1 MKKRYRMLIV
11 DDEPSNL
18 KKLKRTFGNEYEI
31 FEASSAIDGFEIL
44 KKRKVDVII
53 SDQKM
58 PDMTGIEL
66 LKKSKRINPHIVRIV
81 LTGYTESDDLIEAI
95 NEGEVHRYITKPW
108 NPDELRIIVR
118 DVLEKVELEKE
129 NRILTEKLK
138 LLNERLRAENY
149 ILKREVDEF
158 FNEGNIIFKSEEMKK
173 ILEMASKIVDVDTTI
188 LITGETGT
196 GKELLARYI
205 HNSSKRG
212 KNIFVPVNCGAIPS
226 ELAESEFFGYKRG
239 AFSGANRDKKGF
251 FQLADGGTIFLD
263 EIGETPLNIQTK
275 LLRVLQD
282 GEVWPVGSEKPEK
295 VNVRIIAATNRDLK
309 KLVDENKFRE
319 DLWYRLNVFRIH
331 IPPLRE
337 RREDIEVLF
346 GYFLEKLSKKFNKR
360 IGGVED
366 GVLKIFKNY
375 FWPGNVR
382 QLQNEVEKLI
392 ILLPDGGRITT
403 SMISGEILEGDGEKR
418 GEFFSGGFNLKR
430 ELSNFERS
438 LIERALREC
447 NGNRTRAAKMLSITR
462 QSLIQKLKKYGIR

>member
-462 QSLIQKLKKYGIR
+462 QSLIQKLKKYGIK

>member
-1 MKKRYRMLIV
+1 VKKRYRMLIV

>member
-1 MKKRYRMLIV
+1 MLIV
-11 DDEPSNL
+11 DDESSNL
-18 KKLKRTFGNEYEI
+18 KKLRRTFWDEYEI
-31 FEASSAIDGFEIL
+31 FEATSGKEGLDIL
-44 KKRKVDVII
+44 KREKIDVVI

-66 LKKSKRINPHIVRIV
+66 LKGSKKINSHIGRIV
-81 LTGYTESDDLIEAI
+81 LTGYTDSEDLIEAI

-108 NPDELRIIVR
+108 NPDELKIIVR
-118 DVLEKVELEKE
+118 EVMGKIELERE
-129 NRILTEKLK
+129 NEILTEKLK
-138 LLNERLRAENY
+138 LLNEKLKAENY

-205 HNSSKRG
+205 HNRSKRG

-447 NGNRTRAAKMLSITR
+447 SGNRTRAAKMLNITR
-462 QSLIQKLKKYGIR
+462 QSLIQKLKKYGIK